1 VGSVSTYREPS
12 SHSGC
17 TFGRLD
23 LTARAL
29 KFFKEALEKIQD
41 EAVKNA
47 FMRLAKLSEVRSW
60 MAHIIGEIVSL
71 ELDVMIEPIL
81 EKLAEERKF
90 LDNMK

>member
-1 VGSVSTYREPS
+1 
-12 SHSGC
+12 
-17 TFGRLD
+17 
-23 LTARAL
+23 
-29 KFFKEALEKIQD
+29 
-41 EAVKNA
+41 
-47 FMRLAKLSEVRSW
+47 MRLAKLSEVRSW